1 MKFIKNWKNYKVA
14 KINPFMK
21 DLAKRKLSLIKK
33 IVLRC
38 LKNNSNS
45 SKMYNSNSYSKFS
58 NNYQKIAAEY
68 LIDCTK
74 IVFYSKK
81 RNKFSKR

>member
-38 LKNNSNS
+38 LKIIVTVV
-45 SKMYNSNSYSKFS
+45 K
-58 NNYQKIAAEY
+58 
-68 LIDCTK
+68 CT
-74 IVFYSKK
+74 IVIVIVSLVIIIKK
-81 RNKFSKR
+81 